1 MTEATPRAAPITA
14 ARLREWVRGA
24 QPGARLIYA
33 RGASCRLNCGPLVAD
48 EVQRL
53 GPGGADSNGA
63 QRSGLELVTAH
74 FSRDPITL
82 EGQYLVQRTRRPV
95 PGVGL

>member
-1 MTEATPRAAPITA
+1 MTETTSRAAPITA
-14 ARLREWVRGA
+14 ARLREWVRAA

-33 RGASCRLNCGPLVAD
+33 RGAASRISCGPQVAD

-53 GPGGADSNGA
+53 GPGGADSCGA
-63 QRSGLELVTAH
+63 VRTGLELVTAH
-74 FSRDPITL
+74 FSRDPVTR

-95 PGVGL
+95 PGAGL